1 MLQEIK
7 EFINKNDVLNVNAVS
22 MPLRGGYG
30 VDTKMTIFVWLNE
43 NTNKQFTIEGYH
55 TDLSSMFLDIE
66 SYFKNNK

>member
-30 VDTKMTIFVWLNE
+30 VDTRMSIFVWLGE
-43 NTNKQFTIEGYH
+43 NTKKEFIIEGYH
-55 TDLSSMFLDIE
+55 TDLSSMFLNIK